1 MTLDAWIT
9 IGLFVWVFV
18 ALIWHIA
25 DPIIVGISIPVVL
38 SLTKIA
44 NPNQAFGDFANTT
57 VIFFMSMLVLGSA
70 IFKTGL
76 ADYLGTVIINLVGKT
91 EKRLTLSVAV
101 VASSISAFLNDT
113 GTTGCL
119 MPIAGAMA
127 KKANVKLSKIYMPL
141 AFFASLGGTITLVGT
156 TPHIVASGLLQKAGF
171 APFGFFEF
179 TKVGLPLT
187 IVGMIYMYFWGRHLL
202 PSYESDYEEMPPVV
216 ERNTQGML
224 ITAFVF
230 VLVVVSMATN
240 IMPFHLAAVLGSMIV
255 IVTKC
260 ITVKDAMNAFSMET
274 LFLVAG
280 IFPLS
285 TALVKTGAAAAI
297 VKVVSGFA
305 AGVHPLLAIMIIT
318 GLTTF
323 LTQFVMGTSLTAIM
337 VPLGILMAQSL
348 GLNPRGVVMGIGI
361 AASLA
366 FCTPFGT
373 GPNLLVWKPGSYEI
387 KDYFRAGLPIVLM
400 AWVITALIV
409 YYVYQ

>member
-1 MTLDAWIT
+1 MTIDMWIA

-38 SLTKIA
+38 SLTKIV
-44 NPNQAFGDFANTT
+44 NPNQAFADFANTT
-57 VIFFMSMLVLGSA
+57 VIFFMSMLVLGAA

-76 ADYLGTVIINLVGKT
+76 ADFIGTAIINMVGKT
-91 EKRLTLSVAV
+91 EKKLTLSVAI

-127 KKANVKLSKIYMPL
+127 KKANVKVSKIYMPL

-156 TPHIVASGLLQKAGF
+156 TPHIVAGGLLQKAGF
-171 APFGFFEF
+171 QPFGFFEF
-179 TKVGLPLT
+179 AKIGLPLT
-187 IVGMIYMYFWGRHLL
+187 LLGLIYMYFWGRHLL
-202 PSYESDYEEMPPVV
+202 PAHDSEYEKTPVLAK
-216 ERNTQGML
+216 RNNKGMV
-224 ITAFVF
+224 ITSLVF
-230 VLVVVSMATN
+230 FIVILSMASN
-240 IMPFHLAAVLGSMIV
+240 IMPFHLAAVIGAMVV
-255 IVTKC
+255 IVTGC
-260 ITVKDAMNAFSMET
+260 ITVKEAMDAFSMPT

-285 TALVKTGAAAAI
+285 TALVKTGAAALI
-297 VKVVSGFA
+297 VQTVSGLA
-305 AGVHPLLAIMIIT
+305 AGLHPLAAIMMIT

-323 LTQFVMGTSLTAIM
+323 LTQFMMGTSLTAIM

-348 GLNPRGVVMGIGI
+348 GLNPRGVVMAIAI

-373 GPNLLVWKPGSYEI
+373 GPNLLVWKPGNYEI
-387 KDYFRAGLPIVLM
+387 KDYFKVGLPIVTTSWL
-400 AWVITALIV
+400 VTALIV
-409 YYVYQ
+409 YYVYH